1 MRHTLC
7 WSGPFITLF
16 SKVRV
21 FLHHQVDVVARGC
34 TNFQDIV
41 IFHLGLCG
49 PPNSRYVLTKCYVN
63 NYIGDKFLSLFEN
76 LAILR
81 SLKPFFLSYHQVYIS
96 FYLMEATTLRYF
108 REIAYFTPSSC
119 IFMPFGFPYFIS
131 LFLTCED

>member
-7 WSGPFITLF
+7 SSGPFITLF

-34 TNFQDIV
+34 INFQDIV

-76 LAILR
+76 FSNTKESQAFLPIISS
-81 SLKPFFLSYHQVYIS
+81 SLY
-96 FYLMEATTLRYF
+96 
-108 REIAYFTPSSC
+108 
-119 IFMPFGFPYFIS
+119 
-131 LFLTCED
+131 